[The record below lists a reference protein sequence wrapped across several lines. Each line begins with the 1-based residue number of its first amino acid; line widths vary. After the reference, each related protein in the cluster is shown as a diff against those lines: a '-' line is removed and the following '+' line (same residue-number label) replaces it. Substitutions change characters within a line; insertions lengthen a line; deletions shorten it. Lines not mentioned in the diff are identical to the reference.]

1 MPTAYDRLPCI
12 TIIHHRSDRLLY
24 GPILPYQIPD
34 YLTTLPPNLQ
44 NPPMSVPLSVTP
56 ADFFTCYCETA
67 LITSNLFLL
76 QNDSSDNRAFSFG
89 DRSGN
94 GRGSSVAG

>member
-34 YLTTLPPNLQ
+34 YLTTLPPIQLLTESSNVC
-44 NPPMSVPLSVTP
+44 STV
-56 ADFFTCYCETA
+56 CYSCR
-67 LITSNLFLL
+67 LL
-76 QNDSSDNRAFSFG
+76 YLLLGDCPDN
-89 DRSGN
+89 
-94 GRGSSVAG
+94 V